1 MMPFRTRATL
11 DHTIA
16 AIAKHSVGVSWQ
28 KDSKGFGLIVTE
40 DGYVL
45 TACPKIH
52 ESESFA
58 ERVLIARDDGSPMGE
73 GHRLTRGERERAVR
87 AILQRALERRT
98 TAA

>member
-1 MMPFRTRATL
+1 MMTFRTRATL
-11 DHTIA
+11 DHTIT

-28 KDSKGFGLIVTE
+28 EDSKGFGLIMTE
-40 DGYVL
+40 DGYAL
-45 TACPKIH
+45 TACPKVH

-73 GHRLTRGERERAVR
+73 GHTLTRSERERAVR

-98 TAA
+98 TAN